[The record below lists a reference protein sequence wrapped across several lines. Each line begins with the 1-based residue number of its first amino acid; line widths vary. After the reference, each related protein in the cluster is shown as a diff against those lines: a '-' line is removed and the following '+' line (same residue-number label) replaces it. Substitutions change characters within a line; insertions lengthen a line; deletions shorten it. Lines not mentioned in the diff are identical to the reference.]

1 MQHNVC
7 IPFSL
12 LCGRWRTLCGWA
24 SERSMRTLHAN
35 PPHIVDG
42 RARCHTS
49 YNMRARLPHSRF
61 AREIHCAFAAP
72 ARRDFSG
79 GHCLCIG
86 HTHTHTLNRSTI
98 AGSRQAWFV
107 PDCISRSLRVC
118 RREYSR
124 RAHGRRAERE
134 RVGERRWRVEEFTWR
149 MYSESTL
156 GEYTLTEHT
165 LPRTHSQNTL
175 SQNTLAEHTV
185 EEYTWRI
192 HFLSLPADGRA
203 ACWRLCVRNCS
214 PFSRSLLKC
223 KQLVY

>member
-1 MQHNVC
+1 MCVHS
-7 IPFSL
+7 FLSL

-24 SERSMRTLHAN
+24 SERSMRTLHVN

-61 AREIHCAFAAP
+61 ARERYTVRSLHQLVETSQAATVCALA
-72 ARRDFSG
+72 
-79 GHCLCIG
+79 
-86 HTHTHTLNRSTI
+86 THTHTLNRSTI

-134 RVGERRWRVEEFTWR
+134 RESRGTASENGVGESKNSLGECSRRAHLENTLSQNILFLEHTRRTR
-149 MYSESTL
+149 SRRIRSQNTLSKNTL
-156 GEYTLTEHT
+156 GEYTFC
-165 LPRTHSQNTL
+165 L
-175 SQNTLAEHTV
+175 SQPTV
-185 EEYTWRI
+185 EQPAGDCVCGTAR
-192 HFLSLPADGRA
+192 LSLG
-203 ACWRLCVRNCS
+203 LC
-214 PFSRSLLKC
+214 
-223 KQLVY
+223 